1 MPKPSKGPRLA
12 SGPTHQK
19 HLIRGMVASL
29 IIEDR
34 IRTTE
39 AKAKL
44 VAPYADKLV
53 TLGKADTLHARRQA
67 LRWIEDDDIV
77 HKLFA
82 EVAPRY
88 HDRNGGYTRVLKL
101 GPRKGDA
108 APMAILEFVEESA
121 GTGKGKETEAARKRR
136 LGRRKTE
143 TAAEEGKPK
152 ARSRKAKDEEAEE
165 AEPSAEPD
173 EPSAEA
179 TPVDE
184 APAETADD
192 TAAETAD
199 DAENKEQE

>member
-121 GTGKGKETEAARKRR
+121 GAGGKGKETEAARKRR

-143 TAAEEGKPK
+143 AAAGDAKPK

-165 AEPSAEPD
+165 AESP
-173 EPSAEA
+173 AEA
-179 TPVDE
+179 DQPAAESTPVDE

-192 TAAETAD
+192 
-199 DAENKEQE
+199 AENKEQE

>member
-12 SGPTHQK
+12 SGPSHQK

-44 VAPYADKLV
+44 VAPWADKMI
-53 TLGKADTLHARRQA
+53 TLGKTDTLHSRRQA
-67 LRWIEDDDIV
+67 LKLIENDDIV

-82 EVAPRY
+82 EVAPRF
-88 HDRNGGYTRVLKL
+88 HDRNGGYTRILKL

-108 APMAILEFVEESA
+108 APMAILEFVEETA
-121 GTGKGKETEAARKRR
+121 AAPAKETEAARKRR

-143 TAAEEGKPK
+143 TAEEAPKPK
-152 ARSRKAKDEEAEE
+152 ARARKPKTEDADDSAAPAKAEE
-165 AEPSAEPD
+165 PEAK
-173 EPSAEA
+173 A
-179 TPVDE
+179 TPVEE
-184 APAETADD
+184 APAEAAGDD
-192 TAAETAD
+192 S
-199 DAENKEQE
+199 KESE

>member
-1 MPKPSKGPRLA
+1 MPKPTKGPRLA
-12 SGPTHQK
+12 SGPAHQK

-44 VAPYADKLV
+44 VAPWADKMV
-53 TLGKADTLHARRQA
+53 TLGKTDTLHSRRQA
-67 LRWIEDDDIV
+67 LRLIEDDDIV

-108 APMAILEFVEESA
+108 APMAILEFVEETSA
-121 GTGKGKETEAARKRR
+121 APAKETEAQKKRR
-136 LGRRKTE
+136 LGRRKSS
-143 TAAEEGKPK
+143 EEQAPK
-152 ARSRKAKDEEAEE
+152 AKRK
-165 AEPSAEPD
+165 
-173 EPSAEA
+173 
-179 TPVDE
+179 
-184 APAETADD
+184 PA
-192 TAAETAD
+192 
-199 DAENKEQE
+199 KEQEKAPEAPEADEATEATEEETPKGS

>member
-29 IIEDR
+29 IIDDR

-44 VAPYADKLV
+44 VAPWADKMI
-53 TLGKADTLHARRQA
+53 TLGKTDTLHSRRQA
-67 LRWIEDDDIV
+67 LKLIEDDDIV

-82 EVAPRY
+82 EVAPRF
-88 HDRNGGYTRVLKL
+88 HDRNGGYTRILKL

-108 APMAILEFVEESA
+108 APMAILEFVEETETA
-121 GTGKGKETEAARKRR
+121 PAKETEAARKRR

-143 TAAEEGKPK
+143 TAEQAQKPK
-152 ARSRKAKDEEAEE
+152 SRSRKSAAKEDEAAPSEVEEPAAE
-165 AEPSAEPD
+165 S
-173 EPSAEA
+173 
-179 TPVDE
+179 TPVD
-184 APAETADD
+184 PAVEDNAG
-192 TAAETAD
+192 ESK
-199 DAENKEQE
+199 KESE

>member
-1 MPKPSKGPRLA
+1 MPKPTKGARLA
-12 SGPTHQK
+12 SGPSHQK

-44 VAPYADKLV
+44 VAPWADKMI
-53 TLGKADTLHARRQA
+53 TLGKTDTLHSRRQA
-67 LRWIEDDDIV
+67 LRLIEDDDIV

-82 EVAPRY
+82 EVAPRF
-88 HDRNGGYTRVLKL
+88 HDRNGGYTRILKL

-108 APMAILEFVEESA
+108 APMAILEFVEETASA
-121 GTGKGKETEAARKRR
+121 PAKETEAARKRR

-143 TAAEEGKPK
+143 TAEEAPKPK
-152 ARSRKAKDEEAEE
+152 ARARKSKETDAEDSAAPAEDTKPEA
-165 AEPSAEPD
+165 A
-173 EPSAEA
+173 A

-184 APAETADD
+184 APEAPAETEGDS
-192 TAAETAD
+192 
-199 DAENKEQE
+199 KESE